1 MKPQPTLWPNNLTDD
16 EFKQLIQGMDTEIAR
31 ATWTSIFT
39 AVVTEG
45 EQGAQP
51 CTQES

>member
-1 MKPQPTLWPNNLTDD
+1 MNSQPTLWPNNLTDD
-16 EFKQLIQGMDTEIAR
+16 EFKQVIQGLDTENAR
-31 ATWTSIFT
+31 RAWADIFT
-39 AVVTEG
+39 AVVTDA